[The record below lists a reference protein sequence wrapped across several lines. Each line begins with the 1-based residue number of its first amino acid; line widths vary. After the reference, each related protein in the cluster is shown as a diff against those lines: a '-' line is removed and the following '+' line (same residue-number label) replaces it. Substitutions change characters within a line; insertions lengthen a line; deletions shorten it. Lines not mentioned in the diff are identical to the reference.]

1 MQVSHVIFRSIAA
14 DDDVVHVDE
23 TGEWEI
29 AHEYIGLKTP
39 SCVIFSPNGI
49 RKNLKRPTVVMMAVF
64 SCEDSSTQT
73 CWNAWRKSILLKVSQ
88 LESCSLKLV
97 SAGRGYR
104 SNFVIAFRLRKSPH
118 MRHEPSVFFTAC
130 IGDAQSDSHHSM
142 KKLGLHLCLFITV
155 QLAAWREYRWP
166 FGGDVQRC
174 GHRNH
179 TAQIRIDHFRE
190 LGPQVFM
197 AVIVNDSHRG
207 DRCDGRVG
215 PEFLTSS
222 SVDQTPSLRVDD
234 VAFPFPDLEKIH
246 S

>member
-1 MQVSHVIFRSIAA
+1 MGDHAGVG
-14 DDDVVHVDE
+14 VH
-23 TGEWEI
+23 
-29 AHEYIGLKTP
+29 
-39 SCVIFSPNGI
+39 CVENTELRFFSPNGI

-73 CWNAWRKSILLKVSQ
+73 CWNAWRKSILLKVTH
-88 LESCSLKLV
+88 LESCSMKLV

-104 SNFVIAFRLRKSPH
+104 SYFVIGSAYGSHRICAMSHRSSSP
-118 MRHEPSVFFTAC
+118 RVSVTPSPTRILDDFF
-130 IGDAQSDSHHSM
+130 SLPL

-166 FGGDVQRC
+166 FGGDVQRR
-174 GHRNH
+174 GHRHH

-190 LGPQVFM
+190 LGPQVFI

-215 PEFLTSS
+215 PEFLTSG

-234 VAFPFPDLEKIH
+234 LAFPFHDLEEIH